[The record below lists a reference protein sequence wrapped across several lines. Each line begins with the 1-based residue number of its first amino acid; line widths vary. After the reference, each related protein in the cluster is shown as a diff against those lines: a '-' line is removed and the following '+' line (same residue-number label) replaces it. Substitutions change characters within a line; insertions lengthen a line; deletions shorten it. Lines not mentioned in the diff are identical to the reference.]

1 MDKQRKRQKA
11 KRRDERRKQKRA
23 DEKEII
29 ASFRKGF
36 EREGLKVKASDKEML
51 AAYNEIQR
59 EIAMEAVM
67 LNTISVLTVMH
78 RSYGYGAKRLHRLAG
93 EIAVIIT
100 EVGNGRRS
108 LDDLKDILKGDA
120 RLNID
125 ALRIEDAPDKK
136 ALLMRSALT
145 TLPIQITA
153 IFYWF
158 FEMGS
163 VRRKSK
169 RLIDIVAKAWWLTK
183 RMIKNGS
190 MDIYRREL
198 EDTGLTISPDGKF
211 GSSKLSQAENEK
223 LKERIMA

>member
-1 MDKQRKRQKA
+1 MDKQKQRLKARRREERQ
-11 KRRDERRKQKRA
+11 KQKRA

-125 ALRIEDAPDKK
+125 ALRCEELPDRQGLLMHN
-136 ALLMRSALT
+136 ALL

-158 FEMGS
+158 FEVGS

-169 RLIDIVAKAWWLTK
+169 RLIDITAKTWWLTK

-198 EDTGLTISPDGKF
+198 EATGLTITADGKF
-211 GSSKLSQAENEK
+211 GSTKLTAEENEK
-223 LKERIMA
+223 LKGRIME

>member
-1 MDKQRKRQKA
+1 MDKQKQRLKARRREERQ
-11 KRRDERRKQKRA
+11 KQKRA
-23 DEKEII
+23 DEKAII

-36 EREGLKVKASDKEML
+36 EREGLNVKANDKEML
-51 AAYNEIQR
+51 SAYNEVQR
-59 EIAMEAVM
+59 QIATEAVM
-67 LNTISVLTVMH
+67 LNTVALLTVMH
-78 RSYGYGAKRLHRLAG
+78 RSYKYGAKRLHRIAG

-108 LDDLKDILKGDA
+108 IDDLRDILKGDA

-145 TLPIQITA
+145 TLPIQLTA
-153 IFYWF
+153 VFYWF

-169 RLIDIVAKAWWLTK
+169 RLIDITAKTWWLTK
-183 RMIKNGS
+183 RMIRNDS
-190 MDIYRREL
+190 MDDYRREL
-198 EDTGLTISPDGKF
+198 EATGLAISPDGKF
-211 GSSKLSQAENEK
+211 GSAKLTAEENNR
-223 LKERIMA
+223 LKARIMT